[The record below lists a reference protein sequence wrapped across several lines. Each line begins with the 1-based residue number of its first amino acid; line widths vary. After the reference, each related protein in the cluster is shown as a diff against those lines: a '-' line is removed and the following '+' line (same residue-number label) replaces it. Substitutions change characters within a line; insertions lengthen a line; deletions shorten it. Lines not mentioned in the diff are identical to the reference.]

1 MKADYP
7 MLPSTRWFLIEWP
20 AHDSQI
26 PSAESLSKAFTLE
39 ITLFVTF
46 ASLVGS
52 VMVGGHSCGSVGFFK
67 GSGAVQVDV
76 DRKGFY
82 TPAGGQCNVVSR

>member
-26 PSAESLSKAFTLE
+26 PSAESLSRAFTLE

-46 ASLVGS
+46 ASFLGIA
-52 VMVGGHSCGSVGFFK
+52 MVGMTILWINWLFLRFGSC
-67 GSGAVQVDV
+67 
-76 DRKGFY
+76 
-82 TPAGGQCNVVSR
+82 PGGC